1 MQEQQ
6 GTKYNTRKEKHI
18 IVRINVEIAILKLQ
32 RYKNILENT

>member
-1 MQEQQ
+1 MTMQEQQ
-6 GTKYNTRKEKHI
+6 GRKEKHI